1 LYQLGQ
7 LLLRQTGF
15 RFEELVSFN
24 QQFNQGRTMM
34 ASFDYLTTIF
44 GTIVDETYAF
54 FRRILIEA

>member
-1 LYQLGQ
+1 
-7 LLLRQTGF
+7 LRQTGF

-34 ASFDYLTTIF
+34 ASFDYLITIF